1 MKFGALAAALL
12 ISGGCAVVPAVSTPV
27 QQAMPVPA
35 QTRVLGQA
43 EQYLSASG
51 ERLEVV
57 HDGGTGVAIV
67 KLSDEQLVILPAELA
82 GTEGRYR
89 DDHLTLWETDG
100 GALLWRDGTLVFT
113 GSAAK

>member
-1 MKFGALAAALL
+1 MRLWAVLL
-12 ISGGCAVVPAVSTPV
+12 LLCAGCATTATLPVRQTAPVIQAPAS
-27 QQAMPVPA
+27 
-35 QTRVLGQA
+35 TRVLGQA
-43 EQYLSASG
+43 ERYFSASG

-67 KLSDEQLVILPAELA
+67 KLPDEQLVILPAELA